1 MWKENIESIIEDLKA
16 YEGLTKE
23 QLLTLFI
30 QQKLSVN
37 TTNYVEELEN
47 DSSLT
52 FQQLAEARYHDPVY
66 MSQGWKAAK
75 AYATRRL
82 EEIQNKQTKKKEK
95 KKNECK

>member
-1 MWKENIESIIEDLKA
+1 MWKENVESIIEDLKA

-47 DSSLT
+47 DSSLN
-52 FQQLAEARYHDPVY
+52 FQQFPLN
-66 MSQGWKAAK
+66 
-75 AYATRRL
+75 L
-82 EEIQNKQTKKKEK
+82 
-95 KKNECK
+95 KKNIQSQHTQKCEIYLNHF